1 MANAYEQHDISD
13 ESWAKINF
21 LLPGCKGT
29 WRGNARD
36 KRQFLNVVFG
46 ILRTGEPWCN
56 APRFS
61 KAALRRNSQKMKIS
75 FFENPLRRPIL
86 SHTADAVFLTTA
98 LHVPC
103 LSLR

>member
-36 KRQFLNVVFG
+36 NRQFLNVVFG

-61 KAALRRNSQKMKIS
+61 KAALRRSSQKMQIL
-75 FFENPLRRPIL
+75 FFESSLCRL
-86 SHTADAVFLTTA
+86 FLFYAADA
-98 LHVPC
+98 
-103 LSLR
+103 

>member
-29 WRGNARD
+29 WR
-36 KRQFLNVVFG
+36 
-46 ILRTGEPWCN
+46 CN

-61 KAALRRNSQKMKIS
+61 KAALRRSSQKMKIS